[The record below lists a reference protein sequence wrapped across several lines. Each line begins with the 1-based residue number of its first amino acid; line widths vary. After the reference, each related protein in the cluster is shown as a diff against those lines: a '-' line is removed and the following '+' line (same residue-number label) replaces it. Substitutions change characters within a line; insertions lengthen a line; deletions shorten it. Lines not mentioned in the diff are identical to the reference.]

1 MNGEKRRLTRVEVRP
16 LAVADVP
23 VVEAREPSGQ
33 GFVRAMWALQ
43 QEGESLLL
51 VAWVAGEPVGSAQ
64 LDFSASPVEL
74 KNLNVHPDTRGQ
86 GVGSA
91 LVAAAEEI
99 VRRRGR
105 LAMGVGVDNSRARA
119 LYERL
124 GYVATGRFSTT
135 TYDYMDASGATRTAT
150 ETDEMLVKELR

>member
-1 MNGEKRRLTRVEVRP
+1 M
-16 LAVADVP
+16 
-23 VVEAREPSGQ
+23 
-33 GFVRAMWALQ
+33 
-43 QEGESLLL
+43 
-51 VAWVAGEPVGSAQ
+51 
-64 LDFSASPVEL
+64 
-74 KNLNVHPDTRGQ
+74 
-86 GVGSA
+86 GSA
-91 LVAAAEEI
+91 LVAAAEEV
-99 VRRRGR
+99 VRPRGC